1 MHTFTR
7 VTSCK
12 VCQMLLRGTFYQ
24 GYLCFKC
31 GARAHKECL
40 GRVDNC
46 GRANSG
52 EQGPLKPPEKRTNGL
67 RRASRQVD
75 PGVFLIIHSVM
86 TSVK

>member
-52 EQGPLKPPEKRTNGL
+52 ETDQWTPKSFQTGG
-67 RRASRQVD
+67 SRCVSD
-75 PGVFLIIHSVM
+75 YSFCDDFS
-86 TSVK
+86 